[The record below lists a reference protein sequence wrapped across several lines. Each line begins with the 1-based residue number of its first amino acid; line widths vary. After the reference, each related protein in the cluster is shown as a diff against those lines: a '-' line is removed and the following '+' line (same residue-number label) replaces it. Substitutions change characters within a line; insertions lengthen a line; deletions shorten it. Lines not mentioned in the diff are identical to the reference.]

1 MFKLNNK
8 GQSLAMFVVIIPIFA
23 LLLTLIYDV
32 SSAIYEKNRLSN
44 TSQMVIDYG
53 LDNIDNVNENDLI
66 NLTIKN
72 MDDLELISVD
82 IKNNYI
88 EVILEKKVTGI
99 IGNMFGFD
107 LKKVKAH
114 YTGSIIDNVKKI
126 ERVK

>member
-107 LKKVKAH
+107 LKKVKP
-114 YTGSIIDNVKKI
+114 IILVVLLIMLKK
-126 ERVK
+126 